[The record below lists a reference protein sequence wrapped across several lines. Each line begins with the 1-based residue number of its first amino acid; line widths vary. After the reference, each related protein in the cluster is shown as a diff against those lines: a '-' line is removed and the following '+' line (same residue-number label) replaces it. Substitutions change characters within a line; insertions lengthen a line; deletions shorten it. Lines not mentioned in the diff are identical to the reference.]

1 MLLKDFV
8 VSSRARLAGLYPEAE
23 ARAVVSRLC
32 EELLG
37 VGSHAHIIEP
47 DLQVPDESVSLLSGT
62 LDRIAEGEPLQYVL
76 GYADFCGH
84 RFRVTPSVLIPRPE
98 TEQLC
103 SIVLREA
110 ERVFPGTLSENRMAV
125 SDAKA
130 GDLTCCSGFVL
141 RKMKKGKGEDLPC
154 DAGCGSDCTTGS
166 GLKILDLC
174 TGSGC
179 IAWTLSCAFPGAYV
193 AGADISP
200 EALAVASGQ
209 KIALPDGCCPP
220 EFFLYDVLSGS
231 DGFSSDTGSALCGN
245 GIRTEGENCP
255 GTSCE
260 PGMTVGRYAGEVP
273 WMSFDIIVSN
283 PPYVRESE
291 KRLMHRNVLEHEPG
305 LALFVPDDDPL
316 LFYRAIADFAGKRLN
331 AGGFGAVEINEA
343 FGEAVAG
350 IFSASGLHDVRTVE
364 DFRAKIR
371 FVTFR
376 K

>member
-1 MLLKDFV
+1 MSSLGSLWLLIQNEILGMKWLN
-8 VSSRARLAGLYPEAE
+8 RL
-23 ARAVVSRLC
+23 
-32 EELLG
+32 
-37 VGSHAHIIEP
+37 I
-47 DLQVPDESVSLLSGT
+47 
-62 LDRIAEGEPLQYVL
+62 
-76 GYADFCGH
+76 
-84 RFRVTPSVLIPRPE
+84 
-98 TEQLC
+98 
-103 SIVLREA
+103 
-110 ERVFPGTLSENRMAV
+110 
-125 SDAKA
+125 
-130 GDLTCCSGFVL
+130 
-141 RKMKKGKGEDLPC
+141 GKGLS
-154 DAGCGSDCTTGS
+154 AMG
-166 GLKILDLC
+166 LDLSSPVG
-174 TGSGC
+174 GS
-179 IAWTLSCAFPGAYV
+179 I
-193 AGADISP
+193 
-200 EALAVASGQ
+200 Q
-209 KIALPDGCCPP
+209 
-220 EFFLYDVLSGS
+220 FFLYDVLSGS